1 MDPVT
6 LGLAGGSI
14 IGNLAGGIIGSN
26 SAKRAAREQARAM
39 QEAVNFQKGVYAD
52 AQGNLNPYIDSG
64 KQNLT
69 TYQNKLDNQVQ
80 PTLGYTQED
89 FNFNKFSD
97 PGAQFQAQQAAQAQ
111 QASALAKGTMGGGF
125 AKALQTNQNN
135 LANTAYSS
143 AYDRWLKNSQLRY
156 GQASDQYTRDST
168 FQNQNLDR
176 YGNLATQGLQAGQA
190 LMGGGQNAASNL
202 ANLYSGI
209 GSANAAGALG
219 SGNAWQSALTGGME
233 SMASGLGKLFGE
245 YKPNTSKSNT
255 YNPSTW
261 MGLNYTG
268 TNGAG

>member
-6 LGLAGGSI
+6 MSLAGGSLV
-14 IGNLAGGIIGSN
+14 GNLASGLIGSN
-26 SAKRAAREQARAM
+26 SATRAAREQARAM
-39 QEAVNFQKGVYAD
+39 QEAVNFQKGVYSD
-52 AQGNLNPYIDSG
+52 AQGNLNPYIDNG
-64 KQNLT
+64 QQNLA

-97 PGAQFQAQQAAQAQ
+97 PGAQYQAQQAAQAQ

-176 YGNLATQGLQAGQA
+176 YGNLASQGMQASTA

-209 GSANAAGALG
+209 GSANAAGVLG
-219 SGNAWQSALTGGME
+219 SGNAWQGALKGGLN
-233 SMASGLGKLFGE
+233 SLASGIGSYWSGGNPLGLNT
-245 YKPNTSKSNT
+245 NTSN
-255 YNPSTW
+255 
-261 MGLNYTG
+261 GLG
-268 TNGAG
+268 IA